1 MGIDKDS
8 LGFLVA
14 DVSRLLRNTFQR
26 RLGAGNLTF
35 LQARA
40 LVYISRHEGVR
51 QNQLAELL
59 EIQPITLVHIIDQLE
74 ARKLVKRT
82 TDARDRRA
90 KLLFL
95 APTAQSVLDSI
106 EAVVESIRDD
116 AMSGL
121 DNIEAAQT
129 IAALHRIRAN
139 LNPEALA

>member
-14 DVSRLLRNTFQR
+14 DVSRLLRTAFQR
-26 RLGAGNLTF
+26 RLGNDGLTF

-82 TDARDRRA
+82 TDNRDRRA
-90 KLLFL
+90 KLLYL
-95 APTAQSVLDSI
+95 SPTAQPVLDSI
-106 EAVVESIRDD
+106 EEVIESIRCD
-116 AMSGL
+116 AMTGL
-121 DNIEAAQT
+121 DNKDSTLA

-139 LNPEALA
+139 LTPGPA

>member
-8 LGFLVA
+8 LGFLIA
-14 DVSRLLRNTFQR
+14 DVSRLLRIAFQR
-26 RLGAGNLTF
+26 RLGNDGLTF

-51 QNQLAELL
+51 QNQLADLL

-82 TDARDRRA
+82 TDTRDRRA

-95 APTAQSVLDSI
+95 SPAAQPVLDSI
-106 EAVVESIRDD
+106 EEVIESIRCD
-116 AMSGL
+116 AMTGL
-121 DNIEAAQT
+121 DNKHSSLA
-129 IAALHRIRAN
+129 IAALHQIRAN
-139 LNPEALA
+139 LTPGPA

>member
-14 DVSRLLRNTFQR
+14 DVSRLLRNTFQI
-26 RLGAGNLTF
+26 RLGTGNLTF
-35 LQARA
+35 MQARA
-40 LVYISRHEGVR
+40 LVYISCHEGVR

-74 ARKLVKRT
+74 ARRLVKRT
-82 TDARDRRA
+82 TDTRDRRA

-95 APTAQSVLDSI
+95 TPAAQPALDAI
-106 EAVVESIRDD
+106 AAVVASIGDD

-121 DNIEAAQT
+121 NNTQAEQA
-129 IAALHRIRAN
+129 IATLHRIRAN